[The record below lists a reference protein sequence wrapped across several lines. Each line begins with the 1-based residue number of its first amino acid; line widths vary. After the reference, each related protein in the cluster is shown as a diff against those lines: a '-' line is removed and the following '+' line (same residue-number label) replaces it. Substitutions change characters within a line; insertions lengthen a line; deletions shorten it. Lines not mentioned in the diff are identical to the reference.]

1 MIGLAG
7 RWELLSEKPTW
18 SPEHKGPGQIIEAT
32 PIRSPGP
39 SPDAVEGL
47 IFRIRPMRTD
57 LPFKFS
63 LLLHEELGLF
73 LRQAENGIVQR
84 LIAFEIA

>member
-1 MIGLAG
+1 MGATFRKADLVT
-7 RWELLSEKPTW
+7 RS
-18 SPEHKGPGQIIEAT
+18 EHKGPGQIIEAT
-32 PIRSPGP
+32 PIRSSGP